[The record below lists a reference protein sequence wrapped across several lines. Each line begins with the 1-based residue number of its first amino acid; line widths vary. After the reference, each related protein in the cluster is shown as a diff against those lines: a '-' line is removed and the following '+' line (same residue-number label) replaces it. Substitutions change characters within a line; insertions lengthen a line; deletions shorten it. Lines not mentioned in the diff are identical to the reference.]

1 MSSTKPLPGY
11 CGARLQ
17 NKPGEFCMFRPIKTS
32 AKRRCRKHGGTQL
45 TGIASPSYINGSSCD
60 KYRNLPS
67 RIAGQYIDAQKD
79 PDLLSARNDIAL
91 CDARLADLIRRV
103 DAGGGSAIWATLR
116 KADEAKDEAFK
127 SDDQDAF
134 KKCLQSMSL
143 TIKRGAA
150 DYAVWAD
157 IMDTIERRRK
167 LSETEHKRLVAMQ
180 QMITGEQA
188 GLMIG
193 AVSGMVKSGAEK
205 FITAK
210 EDRKAFLSYVAN
222 EMRIIAHGR
231 PT

>member
-1 MSSTKPLPGY
+1 MFCTKY
-11 CGARLQ
+11 
-17 NKPGEFCMFRPIKTS
+17 PIKTS
-32 AKRRCRKHGGTQL
+32 RKRRCKKHGGTQP
-45 TGIASPSYINGSSCD
+45 TGIASPNYKDGLSID
-60 KYRNLPS
+60 KYSNLPA
-67 RIAGQYIDAQKD
+67 RIAGQYIDAQND

-91 CDARLADLIRRV
+91 CDARLTDLIWRV
-103 DAGGGSAIWATLR
+103 DEGGGSAIWESLR
-116 KADEAKDEAFK
+116 KTDEAMKEALQEPL
-127 SDDQDAF
+127 DQAAF
-134 KKCLQSMSL
+134 QKCIRSMSA

-205 FITAK
+205 FITNEK
-210 EDRKAFLSYVAN
+210 DRQAFLTYVAN

-231 PT
+231 NGDKQ